1 MGIAFSSQ
9 GRLER
14 ATSVTFIAGLALLAV
29 FGMVFA
35 IARGTQRITG
45 DATALHSADEILRSV
60 TVTRAQLTIAVHA
73 GTVDAEFGSDSSE
86 VVAVAVVETTEA
98 IADINQGMTEIQD
111 LEAVGGLE
119 QPVSR
124 FVEAVD
130 RTRSALVVGDYD
142 LAETSNRTLVEPAH
156 AKLVEELVFLRD
168 RLRQSV
174 DSSDELLGL
183 VGTIAGFLVAV
194 LIPTAVI
201 LVYRALMR
209 RQARQALLENRLEA
223 EQTVSRAREEFIA
236 NASHELRTPLTS
248 ITGLALLLEE
258 HPVVRDDQSI
268 AELIGL
274 IVTESAD
281 LRRMVE
287 DMLTTAR
294 LDVGAL
300 SFEFDNVDACELITD
315 LVDSMRAADGAVSI
329 ECESA
334 NVRCDPARLRQIMR
348 NLLSNAGKYGGDG
361 VSVRGSIE
369 GRTYVFAVID
379 DGAGVPTEI
388 EDQLFERFVHR
399 GKESGSRGSVGLGL
413 AIVRSLANGM
423 GGSVNYRREDDRTHF
438 IVRLP
443 LGSLA
448 SRSRGMHSSPGRS
461 ADQPVM
467 PEMIG

>member
-1 MGIAFSSQ
+1 MGISLSSQ

-14 ATSVTFIAGLALLAV
+14 ATSVTFIAGLALLTV

-45 DATALHSADEILRSV
+45 DATALHTADEILRSV
-60 TVTRAQLTIAVHA
+60 TVARAQLTIAVHA
-73 GTVDAEFGSDSSE
+73 GTVDAEFGSDSSG
-86 VVAVAVVETTEA
+86 VVEVAVVETTEA
-98 IADINQGMTEIQD
+98 IADINQGMSEIQD
-111 LEAVGGLE
+111 LEGVGELE
-119 QPVSR
+119 QRVSR

-130 RTRSALVVGDYD
+130 RTRTALVEGDYE
-142 LAETSNRTLVEPAH
+142 LAETSNTTLVEPAH
-156 AKLVEELVFLRD
+156 ATLVDELVFMRD

-223 EQTVSRAREEFIA
+223 EQTISRAREEFIA

-258 HPVVRDDQSI
+258 RPAVRDDQSI

-274 IVTESAD
+274 IVSESAD
-281 LRRMVE
+281 LTRMVE

-300 SFEFDNVDACELITD
+300 SFEFENVDACELISD
-315 LVDSMRAADGAVSI
+315 LVDSMRAAHDAVSI
-329 ECESA
+329 ECEPA

-348 NLLSNAGKYGGDG
+348 NLLSNALKYGGDG
-361 VSVRGSIE
+361 VTVRGSIE
-369 GRTYVFAVID
+369 GRTYMYAVID
-379 DGAGVPTEI
+379 DGDGVPTEI

-399 GKESGSRGSVGLGL
+399 GKETGSRGSVGLGL
-413 AIVRSLANGM
+413 AIVRSLASGM
-423 GGSVNYRREDDRTHF
+423 GGSVNYRREDDTTHF

-448 SRSRGMHSSPGRS
+448 PRSQGMHSSSGRS
-461 ADQPVM
+461 ANQPVI
-467 PEMIG
+467 PEVVR

>member
-1 MGIAFSSQ
+1 MGIALGSQ
-9 GRLER
+9 RRLER

-98 IADINQGMTEIQD
+98 IADINRGMAAIQD

-130 RTRSALVVGDYD
+130 RTRSALVVGDHD

-156 AKLVEELVFLRD
+156 AKLVDELVFLRD

-248 ITGLALLLEE
+248 ITGLALVLEE
-258 HPVVRDDQSI
+258 HPVVRDDESI

-348 NLLSNAGKYGGDG
+348 NLLSNASKYGGDG
-361 VSVRGSIE
+361 VRVRGSIE

-379 DGAGVPTEI
+379 DGDGVPTEI

-448 SRSRGMHSSPGRS
+448 ARSRGMHSSPDRS

>member
-1 MGIAFSSQ
+1 MGIALSSPR
-9 GRLER
+9 RLER

-35 IARGTQRITG
+35 MARGTQRITG

-60 TVTRAQLTIAVHA
+60 TVARAQLTIAVHA
-73 GTVDAEFGSDSSE
+73 GTVDAEFGSDSSG
-86 VVAVAVVETTEA
+86 VIAVSVVEATEA
-98 IADINQGMTEIQD
+98 IADINQGVSEIQD
-111 LEAVGGLE
+111 LEAVGELE
-119 QPVSR
+119 QAVSQ
-124 FVEAVD
+124 FVEAAD
-130 RTRSALVVGDYD
+130 RTRSALVMGDYD
-142 LAETSNRTLVEPAH
+142 LAETNNTTLVEPAH
-156 AKLVEELVFLRD
+156 AKLVDELVFLRD

-174 DSSDELLGL
+174 DNSDELLGL

-209 RQARQALLENRLEA
+209 RQARQALLENRLAA
-223 EQTVSRAREEFIA
+223 EQTISRAREEFIA

-258 HPVVRDDQSI
+258 RPVVRDDQSI

-281 LRRMVE
+281 LTRMVE

-300 SFEFDNVDACELITD
+300 SFEFENVDACKLITD
-315 LVDSMRAADGAVSI
+315 LVDSMRAANDAVSI
-329 ECESA
+329 ECEPA

-348 NLLSNAGKYGGDG
+348 NLLSNAHKYGGDG

-379 DGAGVPTEI
+379 DGDGVPTEI
-388 EDQLFERFVHR
+388 EDQLFERFVHG
-399 GKESGSRGSVGLGL
+399 GKETGSRGSVGLGL

-448 SRSRGMHSSPGRS
+448 AGSQAMHSSSGRS
-461 ADQPVM
+461 ADQPVI
-467 PEMIG
+467 PEVVG